1 MRSVVLTDIG
11 AMKMVVADDPKL
23 ERDTDVLLDINVVG
37 VCGSDVHYYTTGRIG
52 SQVVQHPFRV
62 GHECSATV
70 REVGSKVAG
79 LKPGDLVAVDPAA
92 SCGECD
98 QCNCGREHTCRNLTF
113 LGTPGQGEGCLC
125 DRIVMPAES
134 CFPVP
139 EGVTP
144 EQAAIIEPLSI
155 GVYSVQL
162 SVPMQGARI
171 AILGCGPIG
180 LSVLMP
186 AHVQGAERIYVTDKI
201 DDRLRVAE
209 QAGACWTGN
218 PDKEDIVTTIA
229 EQEPLLLDAVFECCG
244 EQDALDQALE
254 LLKPGGKLVIVG
266 IPEVDRVSFTIDKLR
281 RHEICVQNIRR
292 QNGCVQAAIDLVASG
307 DVDVDFMVTHRFPL
321 ERTKEAY
328 DMVHNYEDGVVK
340 ALIEVGGQ

>member
-1 MRSVVLTDIG
+1 ME
-11 AMKMVVADDPKL
+11 MVEAPDPKL

-52 SQVVQHPFRV
+52 SQVVRHPFRV

-70 REVGSKVAG
+70 REVGSKVTG

-92 SCGECD
+92 PCGECD
-98 QCNCGREHTCRNLTF
+98 QCKCGREHTCRNLTF

-125 DRIVMPAES
+125 DRIVMPAGS

-139 EGVTP
+139 DGVTP

-162 SVPMQGARI
+162 SIPMPGARI

-186 AHVQGAERIYVTDKI
+186 ARVQGAEKIYVTDRI

-209 QAGACWTGN
+209 KAGACWTGN
-218 PDKEDIVTTIA
+218 PDKEDVVA
-229 EQEPLLLDAVFECCG
+229 AVSEREPLLLDAVFECCG
-244 EQDALDQALE
+244 RQQALDQALE

-266 IPEVDRVSFTIDKLR
+266 IPEVDRVSFSIDKLR
-281 RHEICVQNIRR
+281 RQEICVQNVRR

-307 DVDVDFMVTHRFPL
+307 NVDVDFMVTHRFPL

-340 ALIEVGGQ
+340 AIIEVGE

>member
-1 MRSVVLTDIG
+1 MRSMVLTDIG
-11 AMKMVVADDPKL
+11 AMKLVEAPDPKI
-23 ERDTDVLLDINVVG
+23 ERDTDVLLDIKVVG

-70 REVGSKVAG
+70 KEVGSKVTG

-92 SCGECD
+92 ACGECA
-98 QCNCGREHTCRNLTF
+98 QCKSGRPHTCRNLTF

-125 DRIVMPAES
+125 DQIVMPAES

-155 GVYSVQL
+155 GAYSVQMTA
-162 SVPMQGARI
+162 PMQGARI

-186 AHVQGAERIYVTDKI
+186 ARVQGAGKIYVTDKI

-218 PDKEDIVTTIA
+218 PDKEDIVASIT
-229 EQEPLLLDAVFECCG
+229 EQEPLLLDAVLECCG
-244 EQDALDQALE
+244 QQDALDQSIE

-266 IPEVDRVSFTIDKLR
+266 IPEVDRVSFSIDRLR

-307 DVDVDFMVTHRFPL
+307 EINVDFMVTHHFPL
-321 ERTKEAY
+321 ERTKEAF

-340 ALIEVGGQ
+340 ALIEVSS